1 MLKREDMVGVYRGR
15 GDEVVDAAGK
25 IIHSASSSNS
35 QIMYSAGRLCRRGL
49 DAERAQAARGSGG
62 RTDLGGATPEEL
74 VEATRSVTC
83 YAGHFELKGDEVHH
97 HIEMALNPSLIGTTL
112 IRRVHFDGPNLTLSA
127 RPDAQGKCGGFCG
140 GGWRGSSQRYNHAY
154 VSRRDAARSSC
165 EAVHRRAG
173 TPLA

>member
-35 QIMYSAGRLCRRGL
+35 QIMYTADGYIGVVSTPSGRKPL
-49 DAERAQAARGSGG
+49 ANAGG

-74 VEATRSVTC
+74 AEATRSVTC
-83 YAGHFELKGDEVHH
+83 YAGRYELKDGEVHH
-97 HIEMALNPSLIGTTL
+97 HVEMALSPNLIGRTL

-127 RPDAQGKCGGFCG
+127 RPDAQGNVRKIL
-140 GGWRGSSQRYNHAY
+140 WRR
-154 VSRRDAARSSC
+154 V
-165 EAVHRRAG
+165 
-173 TPLA
+173 